1 MWRLIRRFFKKD
13 SNSPLPNKQSFD
25 NLKKMNS
32 RIIAVVNQ
40 KGGVGKSTTAINLS
54 ACLANNGSKV
64 LLVDFDPQANA
75 SSGLGITANGSC
87 VYDSLIGKKSMSE
100 VLGKTD
106 IENLFL
112 APASIQLAG
121 AEIELASTL
130 SRETKLKKSLKEVKE
145 EYDFV
150 IIDCP
155 PSLGLLTIN
164 AYTAADELIIPV
176 QCEYYAMEGLSK
188 LIESIELVKDN
199 LNQDLKIKGIVM
211 TMQDKRTNL
220 SKEVITE
227 VKNYFKDRVFETVI
241 PRSVKLSEAPSFG
254 KPISLYDR
262 ESQGAQAYESLAK
275 EVLTNG

>member
-13 SNSPLPNKQSFD
+13 SNSPLPNKQAFD

-87 VYDSLIGKKSMSE
+87 VYDSLIGQKPMGE

-199 LNQDLKIKGIVM
+199 LNQNLKIKGIVM

-254 KPISLYDR
+254 KPIILYDR

>member
-1 MWRLIRRFFKKD
+1 M
-13 SNSPLPNKQSFD
+13 PNKQAFD

-75 SSGLGITANGSC
+75 SSGLGITANGTC
-87 VYDSLIGKKSMSE
+87 VYDSLIGQKSMGE
-100 VLGKTD
+100 VVGETD

-199 LNQDLKIKGIVM
+199 LNQNLKIKGIVM

-254 KPISLYDR
+254 KPIILYDR

>member
-87 VYDSLIGKKSMSE
+87 VYDSLIGKKSMGE

-275 EVLTNG
+275 EVLNNG

>member
-1 MWRLIRRFFKKD
+1 M
-13 SNSPLPNKQSFD
+13 PNKQSFD

-87 VYDSLIGKKSMSE
+87 VYDSLIGKISMSE
-100 VLGKTD
+100 VVGKTD

-275 EVLTNG
+275 EVLNNG